1 MTMSCDDTG
10 TKPVRRFEVF
20 TGAGHRRD
28 WSERRAAIIAESYSG
43 VESVSAVARR
53 HALAPSQLFTWRR
66 EFRRAA
72 QAAGM
77 GAALVAEPLFVP
89 AVVDPQATPV
99 PPEPAPAV
107 RKRRARRAREAT
119 AVELEIDGV
128 SVKIARGADA
138 SVIAAVIDAL
148 KAAR

>member
-10 TKPVRRFEVF
+10 MKPVRRFEVF
-20 TGAGHRRD
+20 TGGGHRRE
-28 WSERRAAIIAESYSG
+28 WSDETRAAIIAESYSG
-43 VESVSAVARR
+43 AESVSAVARR
-53 HALAPSQLFTWRR
+53 HALAPLQLFTWRR

-72 QAAGM
+72 QAAS
-77 GAALVAEPLFVP
+77 AEAVAIEPEPFFVP
-89 AVVDPQATPV
+89 VVIAPQSTTV
-99 PPEPAPAV
+99 PPAP

-138 SVIAAVIDAL
+138 GVIAAVIDAL
-148 KAAR
+148 KTAR